1 MATGNITIEQPR
13 WSVDSLALVCGVANA
28 GGGRIIIT
36 TDTKDR
42 SSGFRRMRKPFEQVP
57 AAIQRD
63 MGLVC
68 TTAPVMQ
75 EGHLC
80 LEIDIPEASEP
91 VASEGIYWLYTPEG
105 NEARTREDILRV
117 RHESEATAWEM
128 RPLPFVKRED
138 MHTNSVLAFG
148 AIPLP
153 NFAAPDEG
161 LRDTL
166 ASRLEHIGLTR
177 PHTRELTNAGAVMLA
192 AHPPQFVPGASVR
205 LMTFGDPLFPTGSCD
220 ELAGPLGQLL
230 EDTLQLILERYQS
243 DNSPF
248 AANSRTAVPLP
259 PEAALREALANAL
272 VHKDYESGV
281 PVRVSLHP
289 DRLVISNVGGLPEGW
304 DMERLLSEHSPRPRN
319 PTIAATAHL
328 LQLVPGWGSGISQ
341 MISAC
346 HQAGFAAPSF
356 QIDLDEVQVSFPFEP
371 LGAEG
376 QNGSKSSISSG
387 GMGAEKGSAGV
398 GRALDHI
405 AGGPLQNRFVDHS
418 IAAANRLD
426 MTNTD
431 EYVLRVLATNGRAT
445 AVRIA
450 EVLGV
455 SERTVRRSFK
465 KLRDLGFIERIGSDK
480 AGYWNLL
487 E

>member
-75 EGHLC
+75 EGYLC
-80 LEIDIPEASEP
+80 LEIDIPEAPEP
-91 VASEGIYWLYTPEG
+91 VASEGVYWLYTPEG
-105 NEARTREDILRV
+105 NEPRTRGDILRA

-128 RPLPFVKRED
+128 RPLPFVKHED
-138 MHTNSVLAFG
+138 VHSDSVLAFG
-148 AIPLP
+148 ALPLP
-153 NFAAPDEG
+153 NFATSDEG
-161 LRDTL
+161 VRDTL

-177 PHTRELTNAGAVMLA
+177 PHSRELTNAGAVMLA
-192 AHPPQFVPGASVR
+192 AHPPRFVPGASVR
-205 LMTFGDPLFPTGSCD
+205 LMTFGDPLFPAGSRD

-230 EDTLQLILERYQS
+230 EDTVRLIFGRYQS
-243 DNSPF
+243 DSSPF
-248 AANSRTAVPLP
+248 AAHSRTIIPLP
-259 PEAALREALANAL
+259 PEAAIREALANAL

-304 DMERLLSEHSPRPRN
+304 DIERLLGEHSPRPRN

-328 LQLVPGWGSGISQ
+328 LQLAPGWGSGISQ

-356 QIDLDEVQVSFPFEP
+356 QIDPDEVQVSFPFEP
-371 LGAEG
+371 VELED
-376 QNGSKSSISSG
+376 QSSSMSLVG
-387 GMGAEKGSAGV
+387 VSEEHADKNSANT
-398 GRALDHI
+398 GRPLDHI

-465 KLRDLGFIERIGSDK
+465 KLRELGFIERIGLDK